1 MEDPMKRLTAQLAAA
16 LLGVAF
22 SLAAYGQVRAGSLT
36 VSDAWAR
43 ASAGAQPNGAAYL
56 KVRNDGA
63 TDRLLS
69 ASAPVAEVVELHTHV
84 MDGTIMRMRKV
95 DAIDVTG
102 GSTTELKPGG
112 LHVMLIGLKAPLK
125 AGEKFP
131 LTLKFERAGEVKV
144 DVEVRGTA
152 AAQPM
157 HGQHKH

>member
-1 MEDPMKRLTAQLAAA
+1 
-16 LLGVAF
+16 
-22 SLAAYGQVRAGSLT
+22 
-36 VSDAWAR
+36 
-43 ASAGAQPNGAAYL
+43 
-56 KVRNDGA
+56 
-63 TDRLLS
+63 
-69 ASAPVAEVVELHTHV
+69 VAEVVELHTHV

-131 LTLKFERAGEVKV
+131 LTLKFERAGEVKL

-152 AAQPM
+152 AGKPM

>member
-1 MEDPMKRLTAQLAAA
+1 MEDSMKRLTAQLAAA

-131 LTLKFERAGEVKV
+131 LTLKFERAGEVKL

-152 AAQPM
+152 AEKPM